1 MTGTMTIFDRATVR
15 RHRDRASAGFAAHDF
30 LFREVAERL
39 ADRLSD
45 VTHRFP
51 VALDLG
57 CRTGVLGEILGG
69 RGGIQT
75 LIRADL
81 SPAMAA
87 RAGRLA
93 LAADDERLPFAAEC
107 LDLVI
112 SVLGLHWTNDL
123 PGTLLQIREAL
134 KPDGLFLA
142 AVFGGDTL
150 RELRQV
156 LMQAEIE
163 IEGGASP
170 RLSPFVD
177 VRDAGTLLQRAGFA
191 LPVVD
196 SDLISVSY
204 PDALALMRDL
214 RGMAETNALI
224 ARRKSFSRRTTLLRA
239 AAIYAERYG
248 AADGRIPASF
258 QIVTLTGWRPH
269 ARQQQ
274 PLQPGSAAARLAE
287 ALGRPETPASRKR
300 RPT

>member
-1 MTGTMTIFDRATVR
+1 MTIFDRAAVR
-15 RHRDRASAGFAAHDF
+15 RHRDRALAGFAAHDF

-57 CRTGVLGEILGG
+57 CRTGAFAEVLQS
-69 RGGIQT
+69 RGGIRT
-75 LIRADL
+75 LIRADVC
-81 SPAMAA
+81 PAMAA
-87 RAGRLA
+87 RAGQPA
-93 LAADDERLPFAAEC
+93 LAADDEHLPFAAES
-107 LDLVI
+107 LDLVV

-123 PGTLLQIREAL
+123 PGALLQIREAL

-142 AVFGGDTL
+142 ALFGGDTL
-150 RELRQV
+150 RELRQA

-177 VRDAGTLLQRAGFA
+177 IRDAGALLQRAGFA

-196 SDLISVSY
+196 SDLITVSY

-214 RGMAETNALI
+214 RGMAETNALV
-224 ARRKSFSRRTTLLRA
+224 ARRKNFSRRTTLLRA
-239 AAIYAERYG
+239 AAIYAERFG
-248 AADGRIPASF
+248 ADDGRIPASF
-258 QIVTLTGWRPH
+258 QVITLTGWKPH

-274 PLQPGSAAARLAE
+274 PLKPGSAAARLAE
-287 ALGRPETPASRKR
+287 ALGGPEMPVTRK
-300 RPT
+300 PDPD

>member
-1 MTGTMTIFDRATVR
+1 MTIFDRAAVR
-15 RHRDRASAGFAAHDF
+15 RHRDRALAGFAAHDF

-57 CRTGVLGEILGG
+57 CRTGAFAEVLQS
-69 RGGIQT
+69 RGGIRT
-75 LIRADL
+75 LIRADVC
-81 SPAMAA
+81 PAMAA
-87 RAGRLA
+87 RAGQPA
-93 LAADDERLPFAAEC
+93 LAADDEHLPFAAES
-107 LDLVI
+107 LDLVV

-123 PGTLLQIREAL
+123 PGALLQIREAL

-142 AVFGGDTL
+142 ALFGGDTL
-150 RELRQV
+150 RELRQA

-177 VRDAGTLLQRAGFA
+177 IRDAGALLQRAGFA

-196 SDLISVSY
+196 SDLITVSY

-214 RGMAETNALI
+214 RGMAETNALV
-224 ARRKSFSRRTTLLRA
+224 ARRKNFSRRTTLLRA
-239 AAIYAERYG
+239 AAIYAERFG
-248 AADGRIPASF
+248 ADDGRIPASF
-258 QIVTLTGWRPH
+258 QVITLTGWKPH

-274 PLQPGSAAARLAE
+274 PLKPGRAAARLAE
-287 ALGRPETPASRKR
+287 ALGGPEMPVTRK
-300 RPT
+300 PDPD